1 MLKKI
6 EQGRLCELVAALL
19 ERGELYAPVRDDR
32 GVNFQSI
39 GESTEVTLD
48 FYNTLLS
55 PKSVFFPQS
64 EDMIAYRLGK
74 REPTALALP
83 LPATPTVL
91 LGVRPVDAKSF
102 LLMDELFLGGGIP
115 DPYWQAR
122 REQTTVIG
130 YAFDPGAADPAD
142 FYSTLGIGSADTRG
156 SDILLAKGGDD
167 YLLQGITAKGEALL
181 SALTVLAET
190 SPGEE
195 TQFAALLAPEAS
207 SKTRHLALD
216 PGKVAKR
223 LEDLFADSAFWE
235 GISAACISCGTCTF
249 VCPTCHCFD
258 IADET
263 LFREGVRRRF
273 WDACMFTDFTLEA
286 SGHNPRKAVYQRLRQ
301 KVCHKYSYYVRKL
314 GVISCVGCGRCTRSC
329 PVNIDIFSII
339 AQAMNRN

>member
-1 MLKKI
+1 MKKI
-6 EQGRLCELVAALL
+6 AQGRLSELVAALL

-39 GESTEVTLD
+39 GGPEEVTLD

-55 PKSVFFPQS
+55 PKSVFFPPS
-64 EDMIAYRLGK
+64 EDLIAYRLGK
-74 REPTALALP
+74 EEQAARVLP

-91 LGVRPVDAKSF
+91 LGVRPPDAKSF
-102 LLMDELFLGGGIP
+102 LLMDALFLGGGIP

-122 REQTTVIG
+122 REQTIVIG
-130 YAFDPGAADPAD
+130 YAFDQGPADPAD
-142 FYSTLGIGSADTRG
+142 FYSTLGIDRADTSG
-156 SDILLAKGGDD
+156 SDILLMKNGGDF
-167 YLLQGITAKGEALL
+167 LLQGITAKGEALL
-181 SALTVLAET
+181 SALTILAAAP
-190 SPGEE
+190 PGEE
-195 TQFAALLAPEAS
+195 KQFAALLAPGAG
-207 SKTRHLALD
+207 SKTRHLVLD
-216 PGKVAKR
+216 PEAVAKK
-223 LEDLFADSAFWE
+223 LEDIFADNAFWE
-235 GISAACISCGTCTF
+235 GISTACISCGTCTF

-286 SGHNPRKAVYQRLRQ
+286 SGHNPRHAVYQRLRQ
-301 KVCHKYSYYVRKL
+301 KVCHKYSYYVRKF

-339 AQAMNRN
+339 AQAMNK

>member
-1 MLKKI
+1 VLKKI
-6 EQGRLCELVAALL
+6 AQGRLSELAAALL
-19 ERGELYAPVRDDR
+19 ARGTLYAPVRDDR

-39 GESTEVTLD
+39 GVSQEVTLD

-64 EDMIAYRLGK
+64 EDLITYRLGK
-74 REPTALALP
+74 EEPAAQVLP

-102 LLMDELFLGGGIP
+102 LLMDALFLGSGIP

-130 YAFDPGAADPAD
+130 YAFDQGPADPAD
-142 FYSTLGIGSADTRG
+142 FYSTLGIGSADTAG
-156 SDILLAKGGDD
+156 SDILLAKNGDD
-167 YLLQGITAKGEALL
+167 YLLQGITAKGETLL
-181 SALTVLAET
+181 CALTILAEA
-190 SPGEE
+190 SPAEE
-195 TQFAALLAPEAS
+195 TQFAALLAPEAG

-216 PGKVAKR
+216 PEAVAKR
-223 LEDLFADSAFWE
+223 LEDIFADTSFWE
-235 GISAACISCGTCTF
+235 GIAAACISCGTCTF

-286 SGHNPRKAVYQRLRQ
+286 SGHNPRPKVYQRLRQ
-301 KVCHKYSYYVRKL
+301 KVCHKYSYYVRKF

-339 AQAMNRN
+339 AQAINK

>member
-6 EQGRLCELVAALL
+6 AQGRLSEFTAALL
-19 ERGELYAPVRDDR
+19 TRGTLYAPVRDDR

-39 GESTEVTLD
+39 GDPENVTLD

-64 EDMIAYRLGK
+64 EDLIAYRLGK
-74 REPTALALP
+74 EEPAPRVLP
-83 LPATPTVL
+83 LPAAPTVL
-91 LGVRPVDAKSF
+91 LGVRPPDAKSF
-102 LLMDELFLGGGIP
+102 LLMDALFLGSGIP

-130 YAFDPGAADPAD
+130 YAFDPGPADSAD
-142 FYSTLGIGSADTRG
+142 FYGALGIGSADTAG

-181 SALTVLAET
+181 AALTILAEA
-190 SPGEE
+190 SPEE
-195 TQFAALLAPEAS
+195 EKQFAALLAPGAGS
-207 SKTRHLALD
+207 TTRQLALD
-216 PGKVAKR
+216 PEEAAKR
-223 LEDLFADSAFWE
+223 LEDIFTDNAFWE
-235 GISAACISCGTCTF
+235 GIAAACIGCGTCTF

-258 IADET
+258 IADEN

-286 SGHNPRKAVYQRLRQ
+286 SGHNPRPAVYQRLRQ
-301 KVCHKYSYYVRKL
+301 KVCHKYSYYVRKF
-314 GVISCVGCGRCTRSC
+314 GMISCVGCGRCTRSC
-329 PVNIDIFSII
+329 PVNIDIYSII
-339 AQAMNRN
+339 AEAMKRN